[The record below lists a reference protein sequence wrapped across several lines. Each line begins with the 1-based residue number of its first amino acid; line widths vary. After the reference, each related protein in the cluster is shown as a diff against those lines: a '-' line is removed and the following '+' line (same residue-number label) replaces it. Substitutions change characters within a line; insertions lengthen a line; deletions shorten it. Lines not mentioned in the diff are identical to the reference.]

1 MQCSPP
7 IKAPPPPHSGATGS
21 KVPPTKKPPTPKVPS
36 VSDNDDGY
44 STETR
49 APPHRN
55 YPPPPPS
62 SASNPFQTSGI
73 QTSYEYAT
81 NPRNR
86 NSIVKEGSQQ
96 FATDDDCLKMD
107 GSNFRA
113 WFREICEFA
122 LMSLDDADFYLK
134 DMRRDICD
142 PIARM
147 VILSSINRSFRSPY
161 HDFKYSF
168 EIMREL
174 KQRYVVFS
182 RAGQLN
188 LWDDLLNIKC
198 DESTA
203 AAEVSASFRNT
214 IIDLAEAGLTLTKD
228 NVLGLMLHSSISCGS
243 SLRQELDRRVDQK
256 ITGRQ
261 RRVLEFS
268 EMVDLLTDC
277 QETVCADN
285 SSKSRAP
292 NPSAFATEGDA
303 TRCAPGLGSGVYQ
316 HVPTP
321 ISNGVQHRL
330 PPLLQPP
337 GYQAHYPVLT
347 PPVPGFPNGAPANQ
361 GFLACQQQPGSANTN
376 FHPADYYRP
385 SYNQQAPPA
394 KASAREADLMDYES
408 PPEATLHYSH
418 NLDDAPA
425 KFAVASSSAEHRN
438 HVLFDMGAMHHV
450 TGDRSA
456 LTKFEVLTKPIP
468 LKVATNGSSCV
479 ITARGTLTFRGPGS
493 THIPLKGVLFCEH
506 VLHTLVSPVALR
518 LAGFSFTYKCK
529 TDSFL
534 IFYLG
539 TFWTKST
546 LDVRLRKWFLPPP
559 IRPTCPPVTRLSSLP
574 PSSAVFPSVGAHSS
588 AVPAICLSVVSPQP
602 VYSFNSMPLAND
614 DEPFKVVVPAVSNVP
629 YPRPQL
635 TSNEKILL
643 QCHKRFG
650 HVGLRVIRCM
660 MVKHAALGLPDSLPA
675 GDIVCPSCMIS
686 KSVNKNT
693 LTSDRRSFEPM
704 EAWNVDLIGP
714 FETPALGGG
723 LYVLSMRNIGSSYA
737 EIKILT
743 KKNEALELLK
753 DTITRMETFT
763 KRRVK
768 ILRSDNDGEFNSKAL
783 SAFLASKG
791 IVAER
796 LIAYHHYQNGCVKRF
811 SRTLQDMGR
820 TLLVD
825 SGLPKP
831 YWALAFVW
839 ACYTLNRIPNSAS
852 GDITP
857 YEKMYGF
864 APNLDRLQSFG
875 AQAFTHI
882 PAEKRK
888 KLDDRAHLGYAVYYL
903 PNSKGWG
910 FWVPLINDF
919 VESAVATFPDFPSII
934 LPQESFSFVD
944 ICNLQLGN
952 FEDELTVQGQD
963 DLVNHIVEFIPEIC
977 EAPVPTTFKQVL
989 RSNNKVDW
997 MRAMQE
1003 ELANLDQLNVW
1014 EVRRVPSG
1022 KHVLKAKYVA
1032 KGFDQIKGEQ
1042 FDATFA
1048 PTATFVSMQIIL
1060 TIAAANNWPVHTFD
1074 FVAAYLNS
1082 PIDKEVWVTPPEGLA
1097 VQPGDRCL
1105 LKKALYGTKQAGR
1118 CWWQHLSK
1126 TLGALGY
1133 SSSQYDASV
1142 YILQANRG
1150 NTSIWIH
1157 VDDGIVTGSLV
1168 ESLKALERA
1177 LADSIK
1183 IKWSSGLTD
1192 IIGLRVDRVAEGF
1205 KIHQPKLVSSILK
1218 EHWDGVSHA
1227 TTPLPNTALATTNV
1241 SGEAIKP
1248 KEYLSIV
1255 GSLSYVSSGS
1265 RPDITFAVNF
1275 LARFLKSPDHNHW
1288 KALNHLL
1295 NYLAATRDQCLH
1307 IFPKADAP

>member
-1 MQCSPP
+1 
-7 IKAPPPPHSGATGS
+7 
-21 KVPPTKKPPTPKVPS
+21 
-36 VSDNDDGY
+36 
-44 STETR
+44 
-49 APPHRN
+49 
-55 YPPPPPS
+55 
-62 SASNPFQTSGI
+62 
-73 QTSYEYAT
+73 
-81 NPRNR
+81 
-86 NSIVKEGSQQ
+86 
-96 FATDDDCLKMD
+96 MD

-203 AAEVSASFRNT
+203 AAEVSASFRNK

-277 QETVCADN
+277 QETVRADN
-285 SSKSRAP
+285 SSKSCAP

-361 GFLACQQQPGSANTN
+361 GFSACQQQPGSANTN
-376 FHPADYYRP
+376 FRPADYYRP

-394 KASAREADLMDYES
+394 KASACEADLIDYES

-425 KFAVASSSAEHRN
+425 KFAVASSSAKHRN
-438 HVLFDMGAMHHV
+438 HVLFDTGAMHHV

-479 ITARGTLTFRGPGS
+479 ITARGTLTFCGPGS

-506 VLHTLVSPVALR
+506 VSHTLVSPVALR
-518 LAGFSFTYKCK
+518 LAGFSFTYNCK

-546 LDVRLRKWFLPPP
+546 LDIRLRKWFLPPP
-559 IRPTCPPVTRLSSLP
+559 IRPTCPPVTCLSSLP

-588 AVPAICLSVVSPQP
+588 AVPSICLSVVSPQP

-614 DEPFKVVVPAVSNVP
+614 DEPFKVVVPAASNVP
-629 YPRPQL
+629 YPWPQL

-704 EAWNVDLIGP
+704 DAWNVDLIGP

-723 LYVLSMRNIGSSYA
+723 LYVLSMRNIGSGYA

-743 KKNEALELLK
+743 KKNKALELLK

-768 ILRSDNDGEFNSKAL
+768 ILCSDNNGEFNSKAL

-825 SGLPKP
+825 SG
-831 YWALAFVW
+831 
-839 ACYTLNRIPNSAS
+839 

-864 APNLDRLQSFG
+864 APNLDRLRSFG

-910 FWVPLINDF
+910 FWVPSINDF

-934 LPQESFSFVD
+934 LPQDSFSFVD

-963 DLVNHIVEFIPEIC
+963 DLVNHIVEFIPKIC
-977 EAPVPTTFKQVL
+977 ETPVPTTFKQVL

-1003 ELANLDQLNVW
+1003 ELANLDRLNVW

-1022 KHVLKAKYVA
+1022 KHILKAKWVFALKTDANGTPTRCKARYVA

-1105 LKKALYGTKQAGR
+1105 LKKALYGKKQAGR

-1142 YILQANRG
+1142 YILQANGG

-1157 VDDGIVTGSLV
+1157 VDNGIVTGSLV

-1183 IKWSSGLTD
+1183 LKWSSGLTD
-1192 IIGLRVDRVAEGF
+1192 IIGLWVDRVAEGF

-1275 LARFLKSPDHNHW
+1275 LARFSKSPDHNHW